1 MKRVLATGAMLLVLA
16 VGQQAEAAPKG
27 SLLALGLEA
36 SGLPASLVAS
46 LDAAMRAEADEVT
59 GRRVKLLPKPAIDFE
74 GMRLAAGCA
83 DDGPECLTTIARTM
97 GATQL
102 LRARLVGDPTRA
114 RVELTVLEV
123 GSGKAQ
129 TTTGEL
135 TEIDA
140 DSALELRILV
150 AQAFGVKKDAP
161 PGSIA
166 LSLAGGSATLAGA
179 ELMLDDRGV
188 EASALKRV
196 SAGAHRLE
204 VRQEGFE
211 TFLWRGAVRP
221 GRETRVEVAFQPKA
235 PLGVALTGAGAA
247 TPEIGSGSEL
257 EAPPTTVDASAE
269 RAGPNLVL
277 PVILGGVAAA
287 AILFGSIEFGLMK
300 SAESSLA
307 EDCRLPEN
315 AARCAPTP
323 GAGETVCDGANPLD
337 QCADGERAA
346 TLATISFVS
355 AGVLAAGAATFLYLE
370 LAADR
375 STPTY
380 GGSVVP
386 TANGASLSAY
396 LHF

>member
-1 MKRVLATGAMLLVLA
+1 MKGVLATGAMLLVLA
-16 VGQQAEAAPKG
+16 VGQRAEAAPRG

-36 SGLPASLVAS
+36 SGLSADLVAS
-46 LDAAMRAEADEVT
+46 LDAAMRAEADDVT

-97 GATQL
+97 GATQV
-102 LRARLVGDPTRA
+102 LRVRLVGDPLRA

-123 GSGKAQ
+123 SSGKAQ

-140 DSALELRILV
+140 DSGLELRILV

-166 LSLAGGSATLAGA
+166 LSLTGSGPLDGA
-179 ELMLDDRGV
+179 ELMLDDRRV

-196 SAGAHRLE
+196 SAGSHRLE
-204 VRQEGFE
+204 VRQQGFE

-235 PLGVALTGAGAA
+235 PPPVALTGAGAA
-247 TPEIGSGSEL
+247 TPEVGSGSEV
-257 EAPPTTVDASAE
+257 EPPPTTVDASAE

-307 EDCRLPEN
+307 EACRLPEN

-323 GAGETVCDGANPLD
+323 GAGETVCDSANPLD
-337 QCADGERAA
+337 HCADGERAA

-370 LAADR
+370 LTADR

-386 TANGASLSAY
+386 TADGASFSAY
-396 LHF
+396 LRF